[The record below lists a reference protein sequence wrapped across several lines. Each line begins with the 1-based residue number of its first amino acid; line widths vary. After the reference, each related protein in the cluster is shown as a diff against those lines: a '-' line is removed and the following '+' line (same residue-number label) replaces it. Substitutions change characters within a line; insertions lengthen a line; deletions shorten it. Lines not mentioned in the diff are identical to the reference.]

1 MEESKSVIVVIAASG
16 LTPED
21 VIADIF
27 LENGVLKSID
37 RGVGLDIKIE
47 QFPQDEKEPEVMGNL
62 FFNPSTSTGVDPLMA
77 QDVEEIDRE
86 NGIEIT
92 ETKTEGGKKT
102 FDAVMQELGASVISE
117 GIEIQQ
123 TKAKLFDTAI
133 KELGSALICKGLRPE
148 KDYPTQEKRASLLE
162 LSKLRERAIADGNK
176 LVPARQ
182 GALSLLQYDTKDTRQ
197 WPWL

>member
-1 MEESKSVIVVIAASG
+1 ME
-16 LTPED
+16 
-21 VIADIF
+21 
-27 LENGVLKSID
+27 
-37 RGVGLDIKIE
+37 
-47 QFPQDEKEPEVMGNL
+47 NL
-62 FFNPSTSTGVDPLMA
+62 IFNPSTSIGVDPLMA
-77 QDVEEIDRE
+77 QDVEEIARE

-117 GIEIQQ
+117 GIEIRQ
-123 TKAKLFDTAI
+123 TKAKTFDTTI
-133 KELGSALICKGLRPE
+133 KQLGSALICKGLRPK
-148 KDYPTQEKRASLLE
+148 KDYPTEEKRASLLE

-182 GALSLLQYDTKDTRQ
+182 GALSLLQYHTKDTRQ